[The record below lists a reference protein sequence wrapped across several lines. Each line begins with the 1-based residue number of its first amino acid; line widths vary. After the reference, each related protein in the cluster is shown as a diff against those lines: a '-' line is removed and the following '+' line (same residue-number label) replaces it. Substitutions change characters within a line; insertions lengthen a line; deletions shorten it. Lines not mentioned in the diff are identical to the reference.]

1 MSIIGT
7 FVEHKLLIFGAVQH
21 SIIGRFLSIICSP
34 LSRRASGAGQ
44 VGREQLPQVRW
55 SCPDITVKFVEQ
67 EDMDGKLLWLEL
79 SSEFETADADVE
91 DSGSQMKLT
100 FSM

>member
-1 MSIIGT
+1 M
-7 FVEHKLLIFGAVQH
+7 V
-21 SIIGRFLSIICSP
+21 
-34 LSRRASGAGQ
+34 
-44 VGREQLPQVRW
+44 QVRW
-55 SCPDITVKFVEQ
+55 EGNNSHKCDGHVQDITVKFVEQ
-67 EDMDGKLLWLEL
+67 EDMDGKLLRLEL